1 MNSAMSYLDDVMLKR
16 SNTQETFDFVESPA
30 GIFTTTGHWFHTTHD
45 QIDDYAPG
53 LMESFSLSVLL
64 KDAEEWVVSSD
75 NVSLV
80 VFLVLSL
87 FMNCIIAG
95 VIALIFFP
103 LWHYN
108 KSAFISFSGTKVI
121 KLLNIEMLLVLLA
134 VLMISIRGMDG
145 EYLQVVFGFLFFF
158 LFKFGWLRSLVDK
171 WKGDQ
176 LKGIPLNDR
185 IMRMLI
191 IKYSFHEGIDL
202 NEKNVNRWEKDIQ
215 NLLRKR
221 KKK

>member
-1 MNSAMSYLDDVMLKR
+1 MNFLNDVMLKR
-16 SNTQETFDFVESPA
+16 PTTQETFDFVESPA
-30 GIFTTTGHWFHTTHD
+30 GIFTTAGHWFHTTHD
-45 QIDDYAPG
+45 QIEEYAPG
-53 LMESFSLSVLL
+53 LMESFSLGELL
-64 KDAEEWVVSSD
+64 KDAEEWVTSSD
-75 NVSLV
+75 SVSLV
-80 VFLVLSL
+80 IFLVLSL
-87 FMNCIIAG
+87 FMNCVIAG
-95 VIALIFFP
+95 IVALVFFP

-108 KSAFISFSGTKVI
+108 KSAFVSFASTKVI

-134 VLMISIRGMDG
+134 VLVISLKGMDG
-145 EYLQVVFGFLFFF
+145 EYLQVVLGFLFFF

-191 IKYSFHEGIDL
+191 IKYALHEGIDL
-202 NEKNVNRWEKDIQ
+202 NEKNVNQWEKDIQ